1 MAIEIEHKYLVKNDN
16 YKEISTASFH
26 IRQGYLSREPERTV
40 RVRIKDYKGFLTIKG
55 KNKGASRA
63 EFEYEI
69 PLEDALSMLDMCLP
83 PILEKVRYIVPF
95 DGHIWEVDEFFG
107 DRSGLVI
114 AEIELKSDDE
124 DYGHPDF
131 IGENVTG
138 DARYYNSNL

>member
-26 IRQGYLSREPERTV
+26 IMQGYLSREPERTV
-40 RVRIKDYKGFLTIKG
+40 RVRIKDDKGFLTIKG

-95 DGHIWEVDEFFG
+95 DGHIWEVDEFLG
-107 DRSGLVI
+107 GRSGLVT

-138 DARYYNSNL
+138 DSRFYNSNL

>member
-26 IRQGYLSREPERTV
+26 IMQGYLSREPERTV
-40 RVRIKDYKGFLTIKG
+40 RVRIKDDKGFLTIKG

-107 DRSGLVI
+107 DRSGLVT

-138 DARYYNSNL
+138 DSRFYNSNL